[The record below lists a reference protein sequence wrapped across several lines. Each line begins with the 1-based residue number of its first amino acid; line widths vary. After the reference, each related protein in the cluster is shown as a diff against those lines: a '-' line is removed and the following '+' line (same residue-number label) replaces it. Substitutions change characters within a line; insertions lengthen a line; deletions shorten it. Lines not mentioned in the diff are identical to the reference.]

1 MELKDLEVKL
11 AELKTSLETSLTQKA
26 KDEITTQLKA
36 VTDELKALKEAA
48 PKADPK
54 VAELENIIKE
64 LKAAADANQPVI
76 DAFVKSPDKKVPQQ
90 RKSFNE
96 ALLEGVKENEDKL
109 RNMKKGQSVS
119 FELKA
124 VEDMTFATSISTADV
139 SVSTLRPGIIEL
151 PKRKLHIRQLLS
163 GGSMGN
169 STYTYVKEVT
179 GDEGPETAAEGA
191 DRKSVV

>member
-90 RKSFNE
+90 CN
-96 ALLEGVKENEDKL
+96 G
-109 RNMKKGQSVS
+109 
-119 FELKA
+119 KA
-124 VEDMTFATSISTADV
+124 RDNPLA
-139 SVSTLRPGIIEL
+139 
-151 PKRKLHIRQLLS
+151 
-163 GGSMGN
+163 
-169 STYTYVKEVT
+169 
-179 GDEGPETAAEGA
+179 
-191 DRKSVV
+191 

>member
-64 LKAAADANQPVI
+64 LKAAAGE
-76 DAFVKSPDKKVPQQ
+76 K
-90 RKSFNE
+90 
-96 ALLEGVKENEDKL
+96 
-109 RNMKKGQSVS
+109 
-119 FELKA
+119 
-124 VEDMTFATSISTADV
+124 
-139 SVSTLRPGIIEL
+139 PG
-151 PKRKLHIRQLLS
+151 
-163 GGSMGN
+163 
-169 STYTYVKEVT
+169 
-179 GDEGPETAAEGA
+179 
-191 DRKSVV
+191 